1 MITARDKA
9 LRFLSKQAEWVS
21 TFRKS
26 HEGSAWPERDGRIRG
41 CLRVFEATGVLSVAE
56 VEQWRAWIAAGELP
70 RPEAPSDTQEA
81 GDSLLRDLLEAV
93 PSDDDGIGQEFTRFE
108 GALGALIAVGAVD
121 GAAWSNR
128 LNAHMGWPSDEEE
141 REEIRRLNAGGSQE
155 ELLAVYA
162 GPETT
167 EDGVRVLYVLAFRD
181 GVSINVHRRDRIDFG
196 DDDDWWW
203 EAELADDLGTR
214 YDPGGS
220 GGGDG
225 EQHFGFRT
233 PIPEGATWLEV
244 RGLSSEPIRVR
255 LR

>member
-9 LRFLSKQAEWVS
+9 LAFLNKQVEWVS

-26 HEGSAWPERDGRIRG
+26 HGENAWPERDGRIRG
-41 CLRVFEATGVLSVAE
+41 CLRVFEATGVLSAAE
-56 VEQWRAWIAAGELP
+56 VEQWRVWIAAGEAP
-70 RPEAPSDTQEA
+70 RPEASNETQQA
-81 GDSLLRDLLEAV
+81 GDDLLRDLLEAV
-93 PSDDDGIGQEFTRFE
+93 PPDGDGIGSELSRFE

-141 REEIRRLNAGGSQE
+141 QEQLRQLNAGGSEE

-162 GPETT
+162 GPGPTD
-167 EDGVRVLYVLAFRD
+167 DGVRVLYVLAFRD
-181 GVSINVHRRDRIDFG
+181 GVSIYVHRRDEVEF
-196 DDDDWWW
+196 DDDDAWWD
-203 EAELADDLGTR
+203 AELADDLGTR
-214 YDPGGS
+214 YAPGGT

-233 PIPEGATWLEV
+233 PIPEGATWIEV
-244 RGLSSEPIRVR
+244 RGLSKDRIRVQ